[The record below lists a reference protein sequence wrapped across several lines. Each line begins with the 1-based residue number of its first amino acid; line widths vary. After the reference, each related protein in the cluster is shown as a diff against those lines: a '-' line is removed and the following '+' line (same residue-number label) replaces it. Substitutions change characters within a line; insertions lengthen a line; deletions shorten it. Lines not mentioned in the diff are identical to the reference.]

1 MDNPIYKV
9 IFFNQ
14 SQVYEVYASQI
25 YQSDLYGFI
34 EIEELLFGEKNQLI
48 VDPGEEKLKSEFAT
62 VKRSFIPLHSII
74 RIDEVERQ
82 GTPKVSESAGGSNI
96 SLFPMGGS
104 FRPAS
109 KDSWKGVGFGA
120 LQGHNR

>member
-34 EIEELLFGEKNQLI
+34 EIEEFLFGEKNQLI
-48 VDPGEEKLKSEFAT
+48 VDPGEEKLKNEFAT
-62 VKRSFIPLHSII
+62 VKRSFIPMHAII

-82 GTPKVSESAGGSNI
+82 GVPKVSENPGSGNV
-96 SLFPMGGS
+96 SLFPMGGT
-104 FRPAS
+104 FKPAS
-109 KDSWKGVGFGA
+109 RDK
-120 LQGHNR
+120 